1 MPFLHKCYQLAAQKS
16 TSRAEQNPSI
26 CLQFY
31 RNSPLLPFQRQWGEM
46 TLSNLLIFLP
56 PYLTETKGI
65 EYSQPGEPWTKL
77 LRVERD
83 RNKRLECKDTKKACP
98 VCDFFQVLCL
108 RRTSFGPKYEIH
120 TGQGISFYL
129 TEPLENW
136 VVQRKPSPKGEWP
149 FESLENSSYP
159 TSGQILSV
167 PAGALRVEFIAGSVS

>member
-1 MPFLHKCYQLAAQKS
+1 MPFLHKCYQLAA

-83 RNKRLECKDTKKACP
+83 RNKRLECKDTKKSLSSP
-98 VCDFFQVLCL
+98 VIFFRFFVSEEQVLGQSMKSTLGKESASTSLSLWKTELSRGNPHLRESDPSNHLRIHHIPPQDKFCL
-108 RRTSFGPKYEIH
+108 FQQELWG
-120 TGQGISFYL
+120 
-129 TEPLENW
+129 
-136 VVQRKPSPKGEWP
+136 
-149 FESLENSSYP
+149 
-159 TSGQILSV
+159 
-167 PAGALRVEFIAGSVS
+167 